1 MRRLNGGPPVQGT
14 NPAASTRPLVGYK
27 SPASILSVVVLPAPF
42 GPRNATI
49 SPGSIRNVTSRTAC
63 TSRYRGRRSARRAPR
78 SPGSRTFTWNVLLN
92 RAASTIDGMGV
103 REIYP
108 GTPGVWP
115 RQPAGWPCLAGL
127 HSRRRDDPT
136 SVGRPP
142 PRRRPPCRAA
152 APGRGGRAARASRGG
167 GPPARRRATQHPGA
181 PRPPPTRSLPRGPR
195 RAPAER
201 LAAAQ
206 PAAVRRRAGVRRR
219 PESAAACVG
228 AARATSLAVYRIR
241 RATAADAGVL
251 ARHRAEMFRD
261 MGELPDGLYDAL
273 VEATRAYVTQA
284 ITDGRYV
291 GWVAERDAESGEIVG
306 GAGLQL
312 RELLPRPNPGRE
324 RLVRGPQG
332 LVVNVYTERAWRRRG
347 VADALMRE
355 LLRWCRGNAIESI
368 VLQRRARGDR
378 STKSSASRRRTRCAT
393 TEAYEAA
400 LLRV

>member
-1 MRRLNGGPPVQGT
+1 IARFSRNVSSGGRSHTSCCRLPSTSAMRRLNGGPPVQGT
-14 NPAASTRPLVGYK
+14 NPAASTRPLVGYR

-92 RAASTIDGMGV
+92 RSASTIDGMGV

-181 PRPPPTRSLPRGPR
+181 PRPPPTRSLPRGTR

-251 ARHRAEMFRD
+251 ARHRAE
-261 MGELPDGLYDAL
+261 L
-273 VEATRAYVTQA
+273 
-284 ITDGRYV
+284 
-291 GWVAERDAESGEIVG
+291 DAESGEIVG

-312 RELLPRPNPGRE
+312 RELLPRPNPGGE

-355 LLRWCRGNAIESI
+355 LLRWCSGNGVESI
-368 VLQRRARGDR
+368 VLH
-378 STKSSASRRRTRCAT
+378 ASGEGRPLYQKLGFTPTNEMR
-393 TEAYEAA
+393 YDGS
-400 LLRV
+400 L